1 MPEVVNSFGM
11 QLGRA
16 YVEGLYDLDVYG
28 RISKYTGPVQILH
41 GDQDRLVPISYS
53 EKAHEAYKNSSFKV
67 MPGAGH
73 GFRGEVQQEAIGII
87 KEFLGR

>member
-1 MPEVVNSFGM
+1 
-11 QLGRA
+11 
-16 YVEGLYDLDVYG
+16 LDVYG
-28 RISKYTGPVQILH
+28 RISRYIGPVQILH
-41 GDQDRLVPISYS
+41 GDQDRLMPISYS

-87 KEFLGR
+87 KEFLY

>member
-1 MPEVVNSFGM
+1 MHELF
-11 QLGRA
+11 
-16 YVEGLYDLDVYG
+16 
-28 RISKYTGPVQILH
+28 H
-41 GDQDRLVPISYS
+41 GVLFKLEDSVRLVPISYS

>member
-1 MPEVVNSFGM
+1 
-11 QLGRA
+11 
-16 YVEGLYDLDVYG
+16 
-28 RISKYTGPVQILH
+28 
-41 GDQDRLVPISYS
+41 VPISYS

-87 KEFLGR
+87 KEFLER

>member
-28 RISKYTGPVQILH
+28 RIARYKGPVQIIH

-53 EKAHEAYKNSSFKV
+53 EKAHEAYRNSAFKV

-73 GFRGEVQQEAIGII
+73 GFRGKVQEEAIGII
-87 KEFLGR
+87 KNFLNN